1 MKTLLFTILICLAT
15 SVSHA
20 QCNAFFPMKENI
32 KHVYDHYDKKE
43 KLSLRTTQTLKDVSG
58 SGNSMKA
65 TMVQEIIDVKK
76 DKVTATS
83 ESEWTCDGGTLHFHV
98 NNMTVDG
105 QETNAASGMKMD
117 ITGDKMDLPSELE
130 VGQTLK
136 DITYNMKMSMNGMN
150 LMNRS
155 FTVKDRKVESKESVS
170 TSAGTFDC
178 FKLTS
183 TFISKGGLG
192 SGTMKTITWYA
203 KNTGMVKSETFSDKG
218 KLMSRQVLSKIEK

>member
-1 MKTLLFTILICLAT
+1 
-15 SVSHA
+15 
-20 QCNAFFPMKENI
+20 
-32 KHVYDHYDKKE
+32 
-43 KLSLRTTQTLKDVSG
+43 
-58 SGNSMKA
+58 
-65 TMVQEIIDVKK
+65 
-76 DKVTATS
+76 
-83 ESEWTCDGGTLHFHV
+83 
-98 NNMTVDG
+98 
-105 QETNAASGMKMD
+105 
-117 ITGDKMDLPSELE
+117 LE

-170 TSAGTFDC
+170 TPAGTFDC